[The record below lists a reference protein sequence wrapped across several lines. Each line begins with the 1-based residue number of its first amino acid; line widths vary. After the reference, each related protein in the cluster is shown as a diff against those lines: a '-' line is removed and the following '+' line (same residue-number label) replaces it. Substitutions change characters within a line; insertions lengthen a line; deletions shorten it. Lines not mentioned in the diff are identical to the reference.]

1 MQNVIV
7 TGGAGYIGSHA
18 CKALQAN
25 GFTPVTIDNLVYG
38 HAEAVRWGPLELGD
52 ILDGTW
58 LDEIFAKYR
67 PVAVMHFAAF
77 AYVGESMSN
86 PGKYYYNNVMGSVSL
101 LEAMRRNHVNLMI
114 FSSSCATYGNV
125 QQLPITEETTQHP
138 INTYGYTKLICE
150 HLLRDYQRAYGLRW
164 TAMRY
169 FNAAGADVQ
178 GEIGESHT
186 PETHLIPLAI
196 LAALGKGPD
205 LKVFGNDYDTP
216 DGTALRDYIH
226 VDDLADAHVKAIT
239 YLQNG
244 GASTAFNLGSGK
256 PTSVLELIA
265 AVTTAAGSQV
275 PFQIAPRRD
284 GDPRALYASSEKA
297 QKSLGWLP
305 KSSEI
310 TAIVKTAVLWHLNA
324 TY

>member
-125 QQLPITEETTQHP
+125 QQLPIIEETTQHP

-196 LAALGKGPD
+196 LAAFGKGPD

-305 KSSEI
+305 KSSAI